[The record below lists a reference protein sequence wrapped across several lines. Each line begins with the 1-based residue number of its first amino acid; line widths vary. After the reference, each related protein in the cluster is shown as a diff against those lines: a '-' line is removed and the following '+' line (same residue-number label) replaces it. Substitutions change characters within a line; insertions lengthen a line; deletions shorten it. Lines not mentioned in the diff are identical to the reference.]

1 MSLSSRLADGS
12 VGSPAAQL
20 CAELL
25 VRCRFP
31 AGGGPMVA
39 AVSGGPDSL
48 ALLILAVATGRSVVA
63 IHVDHGIRAGSAV
76 EADVVRSAAEEL
88 GAAFESRTVL
98 VGEGGDL
105 EARARRARYQALPVG
120 VLTGHTADDQA
131 ETILLNLLRGAGL
144 DGLAGMRISEA
155 RARVVRP
162 LLGLRRAE
170 THALCDAWGFVAVRD
185 PSNSDLRFRR
195 NRVRHQLVPVLESVA
210 ERDVVPILARQAAL
224 LADDAAYLDAAA
236 AEIDPTDVRALA
248 VAPRALARR
257 ALRRWLRHG
266 VERHPPTAA
275 EVERVLSVVD
285 GTAAACEVNGGR
297 RVRRSRGRLRL
308 ELPDSV
314 GTAMETEIREPET
327 GQPETRQRP
336 HR

>member
-1 MSLSSRLADGS
+1 
-12 VGSPAAQL
+12 
-20 CAELL
+20 
-25 VRCRFP
+25 
-31 AGGGPMVA
+31 
-39 AVSGGPDSL
+39 
-48 ALLILAVATGRSVVA
+48 
-63 IHVDHGIRAGSAV
+63 
-76 EADVVRSAAEEL
+76 
-88 GAAFESRTVL
+88 
-98 VGEGGDL
+98 
-105 EARARRARYQALPVG
+105 
-120 VLTGHTADDQA
+120 
-131 ETILLNLLRGAGL
+131 
-144 DGLAGMRISEA
+144 
-155 RARVVRP
+155 
-162 LLGLRRAE
+162 
-170 THALCDAWGFVAVRD
+170 LCDAWGFVAVRD